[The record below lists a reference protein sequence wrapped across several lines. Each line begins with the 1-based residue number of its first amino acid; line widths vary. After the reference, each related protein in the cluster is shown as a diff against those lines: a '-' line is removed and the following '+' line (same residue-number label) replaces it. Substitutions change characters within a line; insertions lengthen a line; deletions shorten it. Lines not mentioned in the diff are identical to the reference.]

1 MRAWFRVYLWCVSLS
16 IGLYGISSDTLTP
29 TTPSHTLKNIDTKQ
43 DIRDDQMQPQEGISV
58 KLDTYSQEGYSVLE
72 LNNKSFKE
80 NEIETA
86 LWRAGIG
93 YRASYRFRPI
103 KDVLINFHFGTSIEI
118 TQNRIGGKTKTYN
131 DEMFNEEHAYD
142 WGFRVMQSGSV
153 SNIGITISIAG
164 RHNIQI
170 SIRQLFLDNA
180 ALLKRYAPGSS
191 LVNDVPWVSAQNKL
205 TSATNALFNNTQI
218 LASYSLYF

>member
-1 MRAWFRVYLWCVSLS
+1 MRAWFRVYLWCISLS
-16 IGLYGISSDTLTP
+16 IGLYGVSSDTLTP
-29 TTPSHTLKNIDTKQ
+29 LTPSHTLKTLDTHQ
-43 DIRDDQMQPQEGISV
+43 YIQEDHIQPQEGVYV
-58 KLDTYSQEGYSVLE
+58 KLDTYSQDGYSALE
-72 LNNKSFKE
+72 LNSKSFKE
-80 NEIETA
+80 NEIEAA

-93 YRASYRFRPI
+93 YRAYYRFRPA

-118 TQNRIGGKTKTYN
+118 TQNRLGGKTKTYN

-153 SNIGITISIAG
+153 SNIGVTISIAG
-164 RHNIQI
+164 KHNIQI
-170 SIRQLFLDNA
+170 TIRQLFLDNA
-180 ALLKRYAPGSS
+180 ALLKRYASGSS
-191 LVNDVPWVSAQNKL
+191 LVDGIPWVSAQNQL

>member
-16 IGLYGISSDTLTP
+16 IGLYGVSSDTLTP

-180 ALLKRYAPGSS
+180 TLLKRYAPGSS